1 MVKKL
6 ILVFIII
13 LLVALLTLFVIINK
27 EAGVEEEVIERT
39 ERQLAHPELLIEDIE
54 PGEGE
59 SVKSGD
65 TVVVHYV
72 GMLEDGSVF
81 DSSYDR
87 GRTFS
92 FTVGK
97 GRVISGWE
105 IGIENMREGGKRR
118 LTIPPEL
125 GYGESGVRGMIPPN
139 ATIIFEIEVVE
150 ILKFGI

>member
-105 IGIENMREGGKRR
+105 IGIENMQEGGKRR

-150 ILKFGI
+150 ILKLAI

>member
-81 DSSYDR
+81 DSSHDR

-105 IGIENMREGGKRR
+105 IGIENMQEGGKRR

-150 ILKFGI
+150 ILKLAI

>member
-1 MVKKL
+1 M
-6 ILVFIII
+6 
-13 LLVALLTLFVIINK
+13 
-27 EAGVEEEVIERT
+27 
-39 ERQLAHPELLIEDIE
+39 AHPELLIEDIE

-59 SVKSGD
+59 NVKSGD

-72 GMLEDGSVF
+72 GILADGSVF
-81 DSSYDR
+81 DSSYDK

>member
-1 MVKKL
+1 MDKKL
-6 ILVFIII
+6 IPFVIIALVVVV
-13 LLVALLTLFVIINK
+13 LVLFVIINK
-27 EAGVEEEVIERT
+27 EAGLEEEVVERT

-105 IGIENMREGGKRR
+105 IGIENMQEGGKRR

-150 ILKFGI
+150 ILKLAI

>member
-72 GMLEDGSVF
+72 GILADGSVF

-105 IGIENMREGGKRR
+105 IGIENMQEGGKRR
-118 LTIPPEL
+118 LTIPSEL

-150 ILKFGI
+150 ILKLAI